1 MSVPFDV
8 HGLID
13 RIIFLLFFLNS
24 ITQLALQWLM
34 FSGIILLFLVYTR
47 PTVSPDDDNDEQQIY
62 YFGRQISGSECRTAI
77 SITTVHAVYFLI
89 CAIVTVIVIFT
100 DTNHAWIWAA
110 CFGIF
115 GIVLTTAQYISQL
128 WLTWR
133 IRVRYIPSLEADI
146 MCQRVASLSIP
157 MMCIQSPGL
166 IVFAFLIAIRRGT
179 EWYNS
184 ITYLSAGILQSVLL
198 VMCII
203 WKIREMREDTGGAV
217 VLRDETAA
225 LLEDVEE

>member
-1 MSVPFDV
+1 
-8 HGLID
+8 
-13 RIIFLLFFLNS
+13 
-24 ITQLALQWLM
+24 
-34 FSGIILLFLVYTR
+34 
-47 PTVSPDDDNDEQQIY
+47 
-62 YFGRQISGSECRTAI
+62 
-77 SITTVHAVYFLI
+77 
-89 CAIVTVIVIFT
+89 
-100 DTNHAWIWAA
+100 
-110 CFGIF
+110 
-115 GIVLTTAQYISQL
+115 
-128 WLTWR
+128 
-133 IRVRYIPSLEADI
+133 
-146 MCQRVASLSIP
+146 

-225 LLEDVEE
+225 LLEDVRGVVINYHLKRDTSSLMLTQTGGIINQAIELNPSCRDMKHSGHTAGWNWWGIIHQGSNPYYKSIST